1 MAFHLGSLG
10 FLTPF
15 KFDTYQTQ
23 VTQIIEGTC
32 AGTRGITTSFTLNCL
47 QSVFSSF
54 RTLKESLVCILRH
67 AGNAAIV
74 LRSRLKVRVMKA
86 NMEKKARVD
95 EKGIILTNGDV
106 ESSWKAVQYQVT
118 RVKTTASTFHRVTL
132 RRRGT
137 NKTCRLK
144 PRILLRRAGCKRT
157 SQI

>member
-23 VTQIIEGTC
+23 VTQIIEGTW
-32 AGTRGITTSFTLNCL
+32 GVRETRRMQC
-47 QSVFSSF
+47 FSSF
-54 RTLKESLVCILRH
+54 VSTQSLARVCCN

-74 LRSRLKVRVMKA
+74 LRSRLKVRVLKA

-118 RVKTTASTFHRVTL
+118 AKETNQSAGFSPSFYFPIVAVRFATL
-132 RRRGT
+132 RRLSCWQPKQKCG
-137 NKTCRLK
+137 
-144 PRILLRRAGCKRT
+144 
-157 SQI
+157 

>member
-23 VTQIIEGTC
+23 VTQIIEGTWGIR
-32 AGTRGITTSFTLNCL
+32 GTKKKNTSPTCPHLFVKHTVLLQFLSTQSRACL
-47 QSVFSSF
+47 
-54 RTLKESLVCILRH
+54 LH

-74 LRSRLKVRVMKA
+74 LRSRLKVRVLKA

-95 EKGIILTNGDV
+95 EKGIILTNGEV

-118 RVKTTASTFHRVTL
+118 AKETNQSAGFSPASTFPSSL
-132 RRRGT
+132 RRLSCWQPKQKCG
-137 NKTCRLK
+137 
-144 PRILLRRAGCKRT
+144 
-157 SQI
+157 